1 MSDEVT
7 RSKFLSWILRHA
19 PGELH
24 LKTDEEAYVDVAS
37 LLENIEKYRPEMKM
51 TFEQLEAL
59 VSNNSKKRFA
69 FNFDKTFIRASQGH
83 TIAVAIKY
91 EKVTE
96 RFQSDTLYHGTTYEN
111 AQKIISSEGIHKGSR
126 HHVHLS
132 SNYNTALEVAKRRR
146 KPYAILCVDAG
157 AMQDDGI
164 EFFISE
170 NKVVLVDFV
179 HVKYLKYMDHAVE
192 VAPFIKSLD
201 TSKYRGNGD
210 DVLRCKVTFTPM
222 PKYKP
227 QTDTED

>member
-1 MSDEVT
+1 MNQAEIEEEIQRCKDNIRRHQETIANVFVNLGYAKRADEV
-7 RSKFLSWILRHA
+7 
-19 PGELH
+19 
-24 LKTDEEAYVDVAS
+24 
-37 LLENIEKYRPEMKM
+37 
-51 TFEQLEAL
+51 
-59 VSNNSKKRFA
+59 
-69 FNFDKTFIRASQGH
+69 
-83 TIAVAIKY
+83 
-91 EKVTE
+91 KVT
-96 RFQSDTLYHGTTYEN
+96 
-111 AQKIISSEGIHKGSR
+111 IGSR

-179 HVKYLKYMDHAVE
+179 PVKYLKYMDHAVE

-210 DVLRCKVTFTPM
+210 VLRCKVTFTPM